1 MDSEEIIGRLPA
13 RDGIDEVKYT
23 PGAVIWRVDTENL
36 ARSGKARLV
45 GTDLYEAM
53 TVRNC
58 NTVRKLASMI

>member
-1 MDSEEIIGRLPA
+1 M
-13 RDGIDEVKYT
+13 
-23 PGAVIWRVDTENL
+23 IWRVDADNL